1 MSVLQVYM
9 NWVNSVLS
17 DVRPKSEGEANVG
30 TLQEGQVLCQLIDTL
45 CPEACLQH
53 KVQSS
58 GSPTSHAYIR
68 AALDHIRNH
77 GIRFQFTP
85 QDILDGDIKSIL
97 DVLWLIILNY
107 CIHLVDGDVYQR
119 SVGVGKK
126 ILLDWCQRELNTNFD
141 PQNSLAFSLST
152 GDCLVRLLEKQ
163 AGVIVKGNDKE
174 EQLKYLLETVENRFG
189 IKKDIINASDVCDG
203 TIDEHTLMIYVSLLR
218 RKVGDT
224 FAESPVAS
232 LESSKRKHI
241 KDPSGGGSR
250 GESPQRNSEIPSITV
265 SQLKPSHI
273 PKPVSQVTGSPCS
286 SQEESPQSSREAWRI
301 TRSVSEEKPG
311 LKSSDESRR
320 VRSASQEK
328 KSGIPVRKTSTS
340 DSPEFKSFPT
350 PKKVDEKADQ
360 NATEKLSLKAK
371 ERPGTWRVD
380 DVVYLSSKGDSID
393 QDTSDWTSG
402 SSGLSL
408 QSSND
413 KEKFISPE
421 DHQIHPEAQ
430 SLIMD
435 TISQDVSEHFPRYE
449 SPEATEG
456 FTDRSES
463 PRGAKHIMN
472 KVKRPRS
479 PQSIM
484 AEARKKQELEKE
496 KKAQWRSGSQERVGP
511 MEIDEPVLTGSA
523 SEGDREWSEA
533 EARVHHIGSDND
545 PMKSDDEDIAKEI
558 QQQSQPRVA
567 VPQQLRQSLARFEV
581 PGQSQDV
588 TMLLDALRS
597 ARTEANFQD
606 RKMNGDLIGPHQAID
621 VCVPQLKSS
630 RQSGNLYD
638 PPRSIEETSLKIPSS
653 VIDQTPSRGRT
664 ISRELRMGERKSPPR
679 GILDVVANQESDPD
693 ETRLKERRDSPLAR
707 NRMPHTGILRKRL
720 DNSSLAEVDRQYSLD
735 YLSGSHNATSQEL
748 ETSQTED
755 PDKRLIRYLTNEI
768 ENLKLKIEVMERKK
782 SPVHMAPRVTEDFSS
797 RDRSPSQVS
806 SRAKA
811 RYSTLNSN
819 VENGYTHYS
828 PTRSRASET
837 LGRAW
842 SVSPRSS
849 SRSPS
854 RSPSVYRSRISP
866 DRLSRSGSTS
876 LSPVRRSVSPSN
888 RDVRSSESPS
898 NRRSLSPS
906 GHVMSLQDLSTSVT
920 EEPDGTLSFSPANN
934 PRQINLGYS
943 SPVRHVT
950 QEIWGNTIK
959 DEDYNVDIVKYTKWK
974 SLIALDDL
982 TDDDILELKQA
993 LASALVEL
1001 DILQAKLN
1009 NTSKDIK
1016 EKMGKTTEVL
1026 NDCRA
1031 HLTKSQAENM
1041 ELRSQIEREK
1051 AKAEAMELRLK
1062 EMEENLHNSKSNQDD
1077 LTQEL
1082 EETVIT
1088 LKGIV
1093 GQDKQSISSL
1103 DKENEKLREK
1113 LSHLQTE
1120 NIKLKEDFN
1129 ELKMYN
1135 DKAQITVKDLRTCLE
1150 DARKERTQLYQEIK
1164 KIQTQGKNSQI
1175 SGIVNRY
1182 IEKGLYDE
1190 AEQEHIK
1197 ERARL
1202 RSPSPKRYMERTE
1215 DDFKVP
1221 EIKPRSR
1228 SAESRPV
1235 ITGENTFRTSGP
1247 VKRSKSPLSF
1257 NMSSGTPRAIS
1268 PVRNSLPSSFNYE
1281 EISPSHKEIYPHR
1294 RTKSYMDNFGRIS
1307 GIDQNDSQVDLDD
1320 PELVEL
1326 LNPNSVGKL
1335 DFDMDLS
1342 ESYGERKVRSKSP
1355 YESRY
1360 GENVPQKFSER
1371 ESRCSLYGEKE
1382 LTSVIKRSNHINGE
1396 IVGDEFSDNELVES
1410 IVESPPKS
1418 PYTKFPDTY
1427 MGNRKFI
1434 EALDNAVM
1442 ANPQMQVQKQYFDDF
1457 DLDERNKLHKNKY
1470 DKLSQTYGPEK
1481 TDMARGR
1488 IPNRSI
1494 LKNAKSLQNLSIKE
1508 SLSPSRAPASTTRSI
1523 SPKFQSTPTRSY
1535 SAGSSQAEKSYF
1547 SATRTDTSPAFRH
1560 SHSISSGTRTLSPL
1574 SKSRDSTLRTSG
1586 YSTGTSSSTSSS
1598 PQRSKSPGRTSV
1610 TNRNFSSNQP
1620 TTQLRSKQEHKSLL
1634 SEEERRYA
1642 DLLIDKYTRKHIID
1656 AALVNS

>member
-1 MSVLQVYM
+1 V
-9 NWVNSVLS
+9 
-17 DVRPKSEGEANVG
+17 
-30 TLQEGQVLCQLIDTL
+30 
-45 CPEACLQH
+45 
-53 KVQSS
+53 
-58 GSPTSHAYIR
+58 
-68 AALDHIRNH
+68 
-77 GIRFQFTP
+77 
-85 QDILDGDIKSIL
+85 
-97 DVLWLIILNY
+97 
-107 CIHLVDGDVYQR
+107 
-119 SVGVGKK
+119 
-126 ILLDWCQRELNTNFD
+126 
-141 PQNSLAFSLST
+141 
-152 GDCLVRLLEKQ
+152 
-163 AGVIVKGNDKE
+163 
-174 EQLKYLLETVENRFG
+174 
-189 IKKDIINASDVCDG
+189 
-203 TIDEHTLMIYVSLLR
+203 
-218 RKVGDT
+218 
-224 FAESPVAS
+224 
-232 LESSKRKHI
+232 

-250 GESPQRNSEIPSITV
+250 GESPQRSSEIPSIIV

-273 PKPVSQVTGSPCS
+273 PKPVSRVTGSLSS
-286 SQEESPQSSREAWRI
+286 SQEESAQSSRDDWRT
-301 TRSVSEEKPG
+301 TRSVSEENPG

-320 VRSASQEK
+320 ARSASEEK
-328 KSGIPVRKTSTS
+328 KSGIPVRKTSSS
-340 DSPEFKSFPT
+340 DNSEFKSFKT
-350 PKKVDEKADQ
+350 PNKADEKADQ
-360 NATEKLSLKAK
+360 KATEKLSLKAK
-371 ERPGTWRVD
+371 ERPGHWRVD
-380 DVVYLSSKGDSID
+380 DVVFLSSKGDGID

-413 KEKFISPE
+413 KEKSISPE
-421 DHQIHPEAQ
+421 DLQSYPEAQ
-430 SLIMD
+430 SLIMS
-435 TISQDVSEHFPRYE
+435 TISQDVSEHFPRYD
-449 SPEATEG
+449 SPEATAG

-463 PRGAKHIMN
+463 PRGSKHILN

-496 KKAQWRSGSQERVGP
+496 KKAQWMTGSQERVGP
-511 MEIDEPVLTGSA
+511 METDEPVLTGSA

-533 EARVHHIGSDND
+533 EARVRHIGPDND

-558 QQQSQPRVA
+558 QKQSQTREA
-567 VPQQLRQSLARFEV
+567 VPQQVRHSLPQFV
-581 PGQSQDV
+581 IPGQSQDV
-588 TMLLDALRS
+588 SMLLEALRS

-606 RKMNGDLIGPHQAID
+606 RKMNGDLFGPHQAMD
-621 VCVPQLKSS
+621 VGVLQLEAS

-638 PPRSIEETSLKIPSS
+638 PPRSKDETSLKKPSP

-664 ISRELRMGERKSPPR
+664 VSRELRMGEKKSPPR

-693 ETRLKERRDSPLAR
+693 ETRLKERRDTPLAR
-707 NRMPHTGILRKRL
+707 EQMPHIGILRKRL
-720 DNSSLAEVDRQYSLD
+720 DNSPIAEADRQYSRD
-735 YLSGSHNATSQEL
+735 YLSGSQIATSEEM
-748 ETSQTED
+748 ETSQTDD

-768 ENLKLKIEVMERKK
+768 DNLKLKIEVMERKK
-782 SPVHMAPRVTEDFSS
+782 SPVHMPPRVTENFSS

-828 PTRSRASET
+828 PTRSRALET
-837 LGRAW
+837 HGRAGPL
-842 SVSPRSS
+842 SPRSS

-854 RSPSVYRSRISP
+854 RSPAGYRSRISP

-876 LSPVRRSVSPSN
+876 LSPVRRSM
-888 RDVRSSESPS
+888 SPS
-898 NRRSLSPS
+898 NRRSFSPS

-959 DEDYNVDIVKYTKWK
+959 DEDYNVDIVKFTKWK

-1093 GQDKQSISSL
+1093 GQDKQSLSTL
-1103 DKENEKLREK
+1103 DNENEKLREK

-1120 NIKLKEDFN
+1120 NIKLREDFN

-1150 DARKERTQLYQEIK
+1150 DARKERSQLYQEIK

-1202 RSPSPKRYMERTE
+1202 RSPSPKRYIEITE
-1215 DDFKVP
+1215 DDFNVP
-1221 EIKPRSR
+1221 EVKPRSR
-1228 SAESRPV
+1228 SVEPRPI
-1235 ITGENTFRTSGP
+1235 ITGEHTFRTSSP

-1257 NMSSGTPRAIS
+1257 NMASGTPRAIS
-1268 PVRNSLPSSFNYE
+1268 PVRNSLPTSYNYE

-1294 RTKSYMDNFGRIS
+1294 RTKSYMDNFCRIS
-1307 GIDQNDSQVDLDD
+1307 DIDQNDSQVDLDD

-1342 ESYGERKVRSKSP
+1342 NSYGQQKVRSKSP

-1360 GENVPQKFSER
+1360 GDNGTKLFAEG
-1371 ESRCSLYGEKE
+1371 ESRRSPYGGKESTSL
-1382 LTSVIKRSNHINGE
+1382 IKRSKQINGE

-1418 PYTKFPDTY
+1418 PYTMFPDTY

-1442 ANPQMQVQKQYFDDF
+1442 AKPQMQVQKRYFDDF
-1457 DLDERNKLHKNKY
+1457 DLDEGNKLHKNKY
-1470 DKLSQTYGPEK
+1470 DKLSQTFGPEK
-1481 TDMARGR
+1481 SDMARGR

-1508 SLSPSRAPASTTRSI
+1508 SLSPSRTPASTTRSV
-1523 SPKFQSTPTRSY
+1523 SPKTQSTPTRSY
-1535 SAGSSQAEKSYF
+1535 STGSSPGEKSYF
-1547 SATRTDTSPAFRH
+1547 SATRTDTSPEFRR
-1560 SHSISSGTRTLSPL
+1560 SHTISTGARTLSPL

-1586 YSTGTSSSTSSS
+1586 YSTASSTFSS
-1598 PQRSKSPGRTSV
+1598 PQRSKSPGRTST
-1610 TNRNFSSNQP
+1610 TNRNFSSSQP
-1620 TTQLRSKQEHKSLL
+1620 TTQLRSKQE
-1634 SEEERRYA
+1634 
-1642 DLLIDKYTRKHIID
+1642 
-1656 AALVNS
+1656 